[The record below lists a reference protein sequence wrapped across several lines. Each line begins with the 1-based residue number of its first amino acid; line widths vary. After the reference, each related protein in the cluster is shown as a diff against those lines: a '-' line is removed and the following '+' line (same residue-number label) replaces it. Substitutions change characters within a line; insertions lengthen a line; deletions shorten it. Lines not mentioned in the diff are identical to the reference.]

1 MVLSVTNVYHVADMA
16 RAKLALEAAQP
27 DPKLR
32 LLVGHVKIFELLM
45 LELHD
50 IDLEEQMSFH
60 HYARGAAEPER
71 RMDSDFKSLLLQK
84 KSRRQIASVSDPA
97 VNQHFAVLVQFS
109 DPEPQITD
117 WDVYRTYH
125 VPLFVLLRGTN
136 IDDLKITH
144 LHIL

>member
-1 MVLSVTNVYHVADMA
+1 MPRNPNDVWTPVTPLQYI
-16 RAKLALEAAQP
+16 LEPA
-27 DPKLR
+27 
-32 LLVGHVKIFELLM
+32 VEVK
-45 LELHD
+45 
-50 IDLEEQMSFH
+50 
-60 HYARGAAEPER
+60 
-71 RMDSDFKSLLLQK
+71 DFKSLLLQK